1 MSKEITHHMLY
12 CSGVAMFM
20 SPGAN
25 HNNASSFH
33 SSHLLTRKE
42 NERKSCIVLI
52 SNNKE

>member
-1 MSKEITHHMLY
+1 MLY
-12 CSGVAMFM
+12 CSDVVMLM
-20 SPGAN
+20 SPGAD

-33 SSHLLTRKE
+33 SSRLLTTIE